1 MMAEASLACPETR
14 AGASLRRAVAAFAQ
28 PSPARAAWQVA
39 SSFGP
44 MLLTIGAMYATLGT
58 SYVLTLALAVLAAGF
73 VVRVFIIQHDCGHG
87 AFLGSKRANAVL
99 GSVCS
104 LVTLTPFANWKRQHA
119 GHHGTWNN
127 LDRRW
132 SGVDIY
138 STCLTVEEYRALSP
152 GQRWK
157 HRLMQHPLVA
167 LLLLPPVVFLLL
179 FRLPVDSPPDWRSE
193 RRQVHLTNLALAALF
208 AGLVLVFG
216 WRQVLL
222 VQLPVSMIASVF
234 GVWLFSLQHRFEHTL
249 WARHDAW
256 SHSDAALHGSSYLH
270 LPRVLQFF
278 TGNIGFHHIHHLNSR
293 VPNYRLQACYEAVDG
308 VRAVPRL
315 TLRDGLKAFRYS
327 LWDEGKGRMVRFSA
341 AEAGAIRG

>member
-1 MMAEASLACPETR
+1 MIADASQNRDQVR
-14 AGASLRRAVAAFAQ
+14 AGAALRRAVAAYAR
-28 PSPARAAWQVA
+28 PSPAHAAWQVA
-39 SSFGP
+39 TSFGP
-44 MLLTIGAMYATLGT
+44 LLVTTGAMYATFGS
-58 SYVLTLALAVLAAGF
+58 SYFLTLALAVLAAGF

-87 AFLGSKRANAVL
+87 AFLGSSRANAVL
-99 GSVCS
+99 GSLCS
-104 LVTLTPFANWKRQHA
+104 LVTLTPYANWKRQHA
-119 GHHGTWNN
+119 GHHGNWNN

-138 STCLTVEEYRALSP
+138 STCLTVEEYRALNRA
-152 GQRWK
+152 QRWR
-157 HRLMQHPLVA
+157 HRLMQHPVVA

-179 FRLPVDSPPDWRSE
+179 FRIPVDSPADWVSE
-193 RRQVHLTNLALAALF
+193 RRQVHLTNLGLVALF
-208 AGLVLVFG
+208 AALILLFG

-222 VQLPVSMIASVF
+222 VQLPISMIASVF

-249 WARHDAW
+249 WARQDAW
-256 SHSDAALHGSSYLH
+256 SQSDAALHGSSYLH

-293 VPNYRLQACYEAVDG
+293 VPNYRLQACYDAVAA

-327 LWDEGKGRMVRFSA
+327 LWDEGLGRMVRFSA
-341 AEAGAIRG
+341 ARG